1 VSARRVAAAEV
12 APSRCTLLPARG
24 GEIVPA
30 IRLAVE
36 ADAVAIADVYR
47 PIVES
52 TTISFETS
60 APDEVEMRR
69 RLAETLP
76 AYPWLVYDID
86 GHLAGYAYAGRHRAR
101 AAYQWSVDTSIYI
114 DAAHR
119 RSGLGRGLY
128 TSLFAILTAQGFF
141 GAYAGI
147 TLPNTAS
154 VALHERVGFTA
165 VGVYRNV
172 GYKCGAWHDVGWWQ
186 MPLRPLREPEA
197 APLTIAALQA
207 RGDWEQLLSAGMA
220 KIGGA

>member
-1 VSARRVAAAEV
+1 VATGEV
-12 APSRCTLLPARG
+12 RALGVLHCRWREEG
-24 GEIVPA
+24 IVPV

-36 ADAVAIADVYR
+36 ADAAAIADVYR

-52 TTISFETS
+52 TPISFETS
-60 APDEVEMRR
+60 APDELEMRR

-76 AYPWLVYDID
+76 AYPWLVCEID
-86 GHLAGYAYAGRHRAR
+86 GRVAGYAYAGRHRAR

-114 DAAHR
+114 GAPHR

-147 TLPNTAS
+147 TLPNAAS
-154 VALHERVGFTA
+154 VALHERLGFTA
-165 VGVYRNV
+165 VGIYRNV

-186 MPLRPLREPEA
+186 LPLRAAADPLD
-197 APLTIAALQA
+197 APLTMAAV
-207 RGDWEQLLSAGMA
+207 RRHPDWNQMLSSGLAL
-220 KIGGA
+220 IRRPPV